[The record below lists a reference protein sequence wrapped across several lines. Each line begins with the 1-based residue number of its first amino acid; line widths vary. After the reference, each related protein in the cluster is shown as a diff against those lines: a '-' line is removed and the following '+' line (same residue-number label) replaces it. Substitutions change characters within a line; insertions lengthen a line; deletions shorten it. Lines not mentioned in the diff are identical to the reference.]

1 MQNITSVT
9 NPVPG
14 QEGNTYR
21 SPITPNDPQIQN
33 IPDPSRVGRADA
45 RSDRQDTANM
55 NAARRFDSYFRAFIQ
70 ELRASGSIS

>member
-1 MQNITSVT
+1 MPNIISVT

-33 IPDPSRVGRADA
+33 IPDPTRVGRADA
-45 RSDRQDTANM
+45 RTDRQDTGNTEIG
-55 NAARRFDSYFRAFIQ
+55 RRYDSYFQAFLQ
-70 ELRASGSIS
+70 ALLP